1 MKRRDL
7 VLATAMAGG
16 TAALARGNATHAAER
31 AAEPPAQDAR
41 YAAVRRGQTL
51 RFPRDHGA
59 HPDFRTEWWYVTGHL
74 QRAGMPDC
82 GFQVTFFRTRTTH
95 ADANPSRFAPRQ
107 LLFAHAALALPE
119 RARLLHEDRGA
130 RSLPG
135 RVGASEAD
143 TDVALNGWTF
153 TRDAASGSYRT
164 RISGRELE
172 LVLDLTPVGAPL
184 LQGENG
190 FSQKGPRPEQA
201 SWYYSRPQ
209 LSVTGSIAM
218 ARPGRDVGG
227 RAERTAV
234 AGRAW
239 LDHEWSSTLL
249 DERASGWDWI
259 GINLDDGGSLMAFRI
274 RTREGGMLWSH
285 AVQRDAQG
293 RVTVADA
300 GAHWQEERWWTSP
313 RSQARYPVAFALSM
327 GGQTLVLKPLM
338 DDQEIDARASTGGY
352 YWEGAVTLLSGARAL
367 GRGYLEL
374 TGYAGRVRL

>member
-1 MKRRDL
+1 MRRRAL
-7 VLATAMAGG
+7 LR
-16 TAALARGNATHAAER
+16 ALAAGAAASQAR
-31 AAEPPAQDAR
+31 AATPAGDAR
-41 YAAVRRGQTL
+41 YAVVERGRSLT
-51 RFPRDHGA
+51 FPRDHGA

-119 RARLLHEDRGA
+119 RGRLLHEDRAA
-130 RSLPG
+130 RSLPA
-135 RVGASEAD
+135 RVRASEAD
-143 TDVALNGWTF
+143 TDVALDGWTF
-153 TRDAASGSYRT
+153 MRDALSGSYRA
-164 RISGRELE
+164 RIGGRELE
-172 LVLDLTPVGAPL
+172 LALDLTPAGAPL
-184 LQGENG
+184 LQGESG

-209 LSVTGSIAM
+209 LSVTGSIAVT
-218 ARPGRDVGG
+218 RPGPDAGG
-227 RAERTAV
+227 RAERIAV
-234 AGRAW
+234 TGRAW

-274 RTREGGMLWSH
+274 RTREGGVLWSH
-285 AVQRDAQG
+285 AVQRDEEG
-293 RVTVADA
+293 RVVAADA
-300 GAHWQEERWWTSP
+300 GAHWQEQRAWTSP
-313 RSQARYPVAFALSM
+313 RSQARYPVAFALRLGSKDY
-327 GGQTLVLKPLM
+327 VLKPLM